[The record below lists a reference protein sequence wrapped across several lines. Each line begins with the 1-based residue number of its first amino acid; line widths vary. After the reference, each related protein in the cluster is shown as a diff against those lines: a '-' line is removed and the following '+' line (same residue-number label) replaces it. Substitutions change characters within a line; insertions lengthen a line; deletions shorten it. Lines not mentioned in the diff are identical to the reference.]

1 MSTETS
7 IRELRRIVWVGGA
20 LDKYTGLVRQHV
32 LPGQHYFQW
41 FEQRALSRFLQE
53 QAGQPV
59 LVIAHSYG
67 ASMATQV
74 IANGYRVDE
83 LVTIDPVSWR
93 RPNGALVHKNCRHW
107 RNYLAGDNK
116 PNFANLVAR
125 CGGWWQEWPK
135 LHAHQHLVLNAD
147 HALIVDAVLQSWRQG
162 AVQRVA

>member
-32 LPGQHYFQW
+32 LPSQHYFQW

-67 ASMATQV
+67 ASMATRV

>member
-1 MSTETS
+1 MSTDTS
-7 IRELRRIVWVGGA
+7 IRELRRVVWVGGA

-41 FEQRALSRFLQE
+41 FEQRALSRFLQQ

-67 ASMATQV
+67 ASMATRV

-93 RPNGALVHKNCRHW
+93 RPNGAYWYTNT
-107 RNYLAGDNK
+107 AGTGAIIW
-116 PNFANLVAR
+116 PVTTSRISPIWSPAAAA
-125 CGGWWQEWPK
+125 GGRSG
-135 LHAHQHLVLNAD
+135 
-147 HALIVDAVLQSWRQG
+147 QSYTHISIWCWTQTMR
-162 AVQRVA
+162 